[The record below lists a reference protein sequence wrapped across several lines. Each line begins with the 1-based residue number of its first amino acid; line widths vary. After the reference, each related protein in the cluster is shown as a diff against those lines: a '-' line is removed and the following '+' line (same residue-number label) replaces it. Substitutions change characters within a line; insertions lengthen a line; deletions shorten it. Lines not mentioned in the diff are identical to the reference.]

1 MRMVYSMNPGWKFR
15 KAGEIHFD
23 LGGDNDFDMFSGYT
37 KTGAMVGPASDSF
50 SDADWDEVCLPHDWA
65 VSEPFVEN
73 GAQGGKP
80 RGAAWY
86 RKCFHVPAEWEGK
99 RVFIRFDGIAC
110 RSAVMLNNV
119 RIASSESTYTP
130 VSAEITELLHYGQ
143 PNQLAVVTDNKQGE
157 GWWYDGCGIY
167 RDVWLTVTGESRI
180 VEDGAFVHA
189 EKDGDAWT
197 LSARVEVDRPETG
210 ARVVVSVMGKTAACA
225 AGRVSEVSVIGLKP
239 ELWSLDCPK
248 LYDVSVRIISKTG
261 EVLDEEIIPFGFRT
275 VAFDVNRGCIV
286 NGEPVKL
293 KGVCIHHDHAGVG
306 AAVTDDLNYYRVKR
320 LKEMG
325 CNAIRTSHN
334 PQSPGLYR
342 ACDELGVALMAEV
355 RHFGS
360 TQEELRQLRAMVRR
374 DRNHAGV
381 FFWSLFNEE
390 PLQCSKQGEMIARTM
405 KRVVDEEDG
414 TRPVSGG
421 MNGPL
426 ECEGAVKV
434 VDVMG
439 FNYLQY
445 GYDDFH
451 KWFPDM
457 PIVGSETASHLTG
470 RGEAANIV
478 TDTVLHRSSFGRQHF
493 MPGDRAVNLYSW
505 SDTPGGTWKKIE
517 ERPFVAGGYQW
528 TGFDYRGEANWPGVI
543 ADFGAMDLCGFPKDN
558 FYWNQALWLD
568 EDVLYAARYQVPG
581 EKQATLVVHT
591 NGNRISVKDGDREP
605 VSYEFDKFDPPLI
618 GVSQDDEIIVSA
630 FRGEKKIGEMRVV
643 KPGKA
648 AGLFMECTGRAAH
661 EGGAT
666 AFNVYLRDENGRIV
680 DANDVVRFSSEGG
693 TVLGVGNGDTCS
705 HEKEVSD
712 TVRLYHGCA
721 QVIVRA
727 GRAERMTVSAVCGSF
742 EAEVKVPVIKS
753 RQETIPACRPWLRIC
768 PWRMSDVHDTY
779 PIPSQIH
786 DMIYNWIPTMAGVEK
801 SLMMSGKHGYACF
814 AGFFSAP
821 DAPSEIHLENVRG
834 IFDLYMDGEKIL
846 SCADH
851 ELHSYVLPINPSLS
865 GKRCALSLVFTCD
878 GGEVCVGET
887 YLTDAAP
894 VIDTRCGLSCAE
906 CTYRESCG
914 CGGCIATNGHPFHGE
929 CPVAQCCQEKG
940 WVHCGQCDAFPCELL
955 TQYSCDPEHGDNPPG
970 ARIEVC
976 RAWRME
982 RKA

>member
-1 MRMVYSMNPGWKFR
+1 MKTVYSMNAGWKFCKVADIR
-15 KAGEIHFD
+15 IAAE
-23 LGGDNDFDMFSGYT
+23 GDNDFDMFSGYT

-50 SDADWDEVCLPHDWA
+50 SDSGWREVCLPHDWA
-65 VSEPFVEN
+65 VEEPFIED

-86 RKCFHVPAEWEGK
+86 RKCFEAPAAWEGR

-110 RSAVMLNNV
+110 RSAVTVNNV
-119 RIASSESTYTP
+119 RIASSESAYTP
-130 VSAEITELLHYGQ
+130 VSAEITDILNYGQ
-143 PNQLAVVTDNKQGE
+143 PNQIAVLTDNKRGE

-180 VEDGAFVHA
+180 AEDGAFVRA
-189 EKDGDAWT
+189 ERTESGWT
-197 LSARVEVDRPETG
+197 LQVRVEVDRPETG
-210 ARVVVSVMGKTAACA
+210 ARVVASCMGRTTACA
-225 AGRVSEVSVIGLKP
+225 AEEKNELSIRGLEP
-239 ELWSLDCPK
+239 ELWSLDRPV
-248 LYDVSVRIISKTG
+248 LYDVQVQLIAKDG
-261 EVLDEEIIPFGFRT
+261 ALLDEEVIPFGFRT
-275 VAFDVNRGCIV
+275 VEFDVNRGCLV

-306 AAVTDDLNYYRVKR
+306 AAIQDDLNFYRVRR

-334 PQSPGLYR
+334 PQSPGFYR
-342 ACDELGVALMAEV
+342 ACDRLGVAVMAEA

-360 TQEELRQLRAMVRR
+360 AGEELHQLRTMVRR
-374 DRNHAGV
+374 DRNHPSV

-390 PLQCSKQGEMIARTM
+390 PLQCSRAGERIARTM
-405 KRVVDEEDG
+405 KRVVDGEDG
-414 TRPVSGG
+414 SRPVSGG

-470 RGEAANIV
+470 RGEAVNVA
-478 TDTVLHRSSFGRQHF
+478 TDTVLHRSSFARQKF

-505 SDTPGGTWKKIE
+505 SDTPGGTWKKII

-528 TGFDYRGEANWPGVI
+528 TGFDYRGEANWPGVV

-568 EDVLYAARYQVPG
+568 EDVLYAARYQIPG
-581 EKQATLVVHT
+581 EEQATLVVHT
-591 NGNRISVKDGDREP
+591 NGDRIEVADGENAP
-605 VSYEFDKFDPPLI
+605 VSYAFDVFDPPLI
-618 GVSQDDEIIVSA
+618 GVSREERIVVKA
-630 FRGEKKIGEMRVV
+630 YRGETLIGETQVV
-643 KPGKA
+643 KPGRA
-648 AGLFMECTGRAAH
+648 HELRLECTVREAV
-661 EGGAT
+661 EGGQT
-666 AFNVYLRDENGRIV
+666 AFNVYLVDENGNV
-680 DANDVVRFSSEGG
+680 CDSDDMVKFSAVNG

-705 HEKEVSD
+705 HEPETADGRK
-712 TVRLYHGCA
+712 LYHGCA

-727 GRAERMTVSAVCGSF
+727 GGGERLKVQAVCGNF
-742 EAEVKVPVIKS
+742 EAEIDMPVKKAA
-753 RQETIPACRPWLRIC
+753 QAAIPSCRPWLRIC
-768 PWRMSDVHDTY
+768 PWRMSDVHEEY

-821 DAPSEIHLENVRG
+821 EGKSVVHLENIRG
-834 IFDLYMDGEKIL
+834 VFELYLDGRKIIA
-846 SCADH
+846 SADH
-851 ELHSYVLPINPSLS
+851 EMHTYVLPLDESLA
-865 GKRCALSLVFTCD
+865 GRRCALSLVFTCD
-878 GGEVCVGET
+878 GSEISVGET
-887 YLTDAAP
+887 YLTVND
-894 VIDTRCGLSCAE
+894 D
-906 CTYRESCG
+906 
-914 CGGCIATNGHPFHGE
+914 
-929 CPVAQCCQEKG
+929 
-940 WVHCGQCDAFPCELL
+940 
-955 TQYSCDPEHGDNPPG
+955 
-970 ARIEVC
+970 
-976 RAWRME
+976 
-982 RKA
+982 

>member
-1 MRMVYSMNPGWKFR
+1 MKSVYSMNAGWKFR
-15 KAGEIHFD
+15 KASDIEFSM
-23 LGGDNDFDMFSGYT
+23 GGDNDFDMFSGYT

-50 SDADWDEVCLPHDWA
+50 YDGDWQAVTLPHDWA
-65 VSEPFVEN
+65 VDEPFIED

-86 RKCFHVPAEWEGK
+86 RKCFHVPDEWDGR
-99 RVFIRFDGIAC
+99 RVFLRFDGIAC

-130 VSAEITELLHYGQ
+130 VCAEVTEILNYGQ
-143 PNQLAVVTDNKQGE
+143 PNQLAVLTDNKQGE

-167 RDVWLTVTGESRI
+167 RDVFLTVTDESRI
-180 VEDGAFVHA
+180 VHDGAFVYA
-189 EKDGDAWT
+189 EKKERGWM
-197 LSARVEVDRPETG
+197 LHARVEVDRPQQG
-210 ARVVVSVMGKTAACA
+210 ARVVVTCMGQTAACA
-225 AGRVSEVSVIGLKP
+225 AEKVNALAIGGLEP
-239 ELWSLDCPK
+239 ELWSLDAPK
-248 LYDVSVRIISKTG
+248 LYEVSVRLISKDG
-261 EVLDEEIIPFGFRT
+261 ALVDEEIIPFGFRT
-275 VAFDVNRGCIV
+275 VSFDVDRGCIV

-306 AAVTDDLNYYRVKR
+306 AAITDDLNYYRVKR
-320 LKEMG
+320 LREMG

-334 PQSPGLYR
+334 PQSPGFYR
-342 ACDELGVALMAEV
+342 ACDELGIAVMAET

-360 TQEELRQLRAMVRR
+360 TEEELRQLRTMVRR
-374 DRNHAGV
+374 DRNHPSV

-390 PLQCSKQGEMIARTM
+390 PLQCSRMGEKIARTM
-405 KRVVDEEDG
+405 KRVADEEDG

-451 KWFPDM
+451 KWFPQM

-505 SDTPGGTWKKIE
+505 SDTPGGTWKKIV

-558 FYWNQALWLD
+558 FYWNQALWL
-568 EDVLYAARYQVPG
+568 EDNVLYAARYHVPG
-581 EKQATLVVHT
+581 EVQATLVVHT
-591 NGNRISVKDGDREP
+591 NADRIEVTDGTNAP
-605 VSYEFDKFDPPLI
+605 VSHAFNRFDPPLI
-618 GVSQDDEIIVSA
+618 AVSDDERIIVRA
-630 FRGEKKIGEMRVV
+630 YRGDEMIGETAVV
-643 KPGKA
+643 KPGA
-648 AGLFMECTGRAAH
+648 PYDLRMECVSREAVQ
-661 EGGAT
+661 GGQT
-666 AFNVYLRDENGRIV
+666 AFNVYLVDENGV
-680 DANDVVRFSSEGG
+680 VCDADDAVRFSAVNG
-693 TVLGVGNGDTCS
+693 TVIGVGNGDTCS
-705 HEKEVSD
+705 HAKE
-712 TVRLYHGCA
+712 TIAERALYHGCA

-727 GRAERMTVSAVCGSF
+727 GDGERLTVCAVCGNF
-742 EAEVKVPVIKS
+742 EAENVVPVRKALKES
-753 RQETIPACRPWLRIC
+753 IPSCRAWMRIC
-768 PWRMSDVHDTY
+768 PWRMSDVHETY

-814 AGFFSAP
+814 AGFFCAP
-821 DAPSEIHLENVRG
+821 EVKSEIHLENVRG
-834 IFDLYMDGEKIL
+834 LFDLYMDGRKIL
-846 SCADH
+846 SCTDH
-851 ELHSYVLPINPSLS
+851 EMHSYVLPVSS
-865 GKRCALSLVFTCD
+865 ESAGKRCALSLVFTCD
-878 GGEVCVGET
+878 GSEISVGET
-887 YLTDAAP
+887 YLTEA
-894 VIDTRCGLSCAE
+894 
-906 CTYRESCG
+906 
-914 CGGCIATNGHPFHGE
+914 
-929 CPVAQCCQEKG
+929 
-940 WVHCGQCDAFPCELL
+940 
-955 TQYSCDPEHGDNPPG
+955 
-970 ARIEVC
+970 
-976 RAWRME
+976 
-982 RKA
+982 